1 MYALL
6 AASQARN
13 LIADGAVKTK
23 VKSSEFR
30 FKPVK
35 GWLGGEYTEKLE
47 GWRARV
53 FEVLPPRLDAVA
65 SASHVG

>member
-1 MYALL
+1 M
-6 AASQARN
+6 
-13 LIADGAVKTK
+13 KTK

-53 FEVLPPRLDAVA
+53 FEVSNAEPEMMPALTLISTLPPTFRLPQA
-65 SASHVG
+65 SQST